1 VSRIRDGRTGP
12 RALNKGMGGG
22 RWMVDKSVGFGE
34 VVAVVARASEERG
47 KWTPDKVG
55 PTRHGGNGSC

>member
-1 VSRIRDGRTGP
+1 MSRTRDGRTGP

-22 RWMVDKSVGFGE
+22 RGMVDKLAGSGE
-34 VVAVVARASEERG
+34 VAAVVARASEERG

-55 PTRHGGNGSC
+55 PARHGGNRSC